1 MGGEAGVMETDSR
14 GVERIE
20 SSFRHGSIT
29 AVGVFTAFSLGFLTA
44 WGANPIPWGLKDLA
58 PLSAIAVGVVFE
70 MVALARLLDPRILE
84 VPRYRA
90 AIRIFLI
97 GMVLVAI
104 GVAAALFVDFITT
117 LEGGASAAVATPDVP
132 D

>member
-1 MGGEAGVMETDSR
+1 MNADADIGP
-14 GVERIE
+14 ERIE

-58 PLSAIAVGVVFE
+58 PLAAIALGVIFE
-70 MVALARLLDPRILE
+70 MIALAKLLDPRVLE
-84 VPRYRA
+84 MPRYRA
-90 AIRIFLI
+90 AIRFFLI

-104 GVAAALFVDFITT
+104 GVAAALFVDFISTI
-117 LEGGASAAVATPDVP
+117 EGASVAVAAPDVP
-132 D
+132 E

>member
-1 MGGEAGVMETDSR
+1 MGSGDGGMETDSR
-14 GVERIE
+14 GGERIE

-58 PLSAIAVGVVFE
+58 PLTAIAIGVIFE
-70 MVALARLLDPRILE
+70 MVALARLLDPRVLE

-97 GMVLVAI
+97 GMVLGAI
-104 GVAAALFVDFITT
+104 GVAAALLVDFITT

-132 D
+132 E

>member
-1 MGGEAGVMETDSR
+1 MNADAET
-14 GVERIE
+14 GPERIE

-58 PLSAIAVGVVFE
+58 PLAAIALGVIFE
-70 MVALARLLDPRILE
+70 MIALAKLLDPRVLE
-84 VPRYRA
+84 MPRYRA
-90 AIRIFLI
+90 AIRFFLI

-104 GVAAALFVDFITT
+104 GVAAALFVDFISTV
-117 LEGGASAAVATPDVP
+117 EGTSAAVAAPEVP
-132 D
+132 E

>member
-1 MGGEAGVMETDSR
+1 MAAAD

-44 WGANPIPWGLKDLA
+44 WGANPIPWGLKDLL
-58 PLSAIAVGVVFE
+58 PLTAIAIGVIFE
-70 MVALARLLDPRILE
+70 MVALARLLDPQVLE

-90 AIRIFLI
+90 AIRVFLI

-117 LEGGASAAVATPDVP
+117 LEGGASAAVTTPDVP